1 MMRISKE
8 VAAASGL
15 STDES
20 ESVGLLVDE
29 WSRHWPRNRLRDRYY
44 YGHVRVRDIG
54 VSVSPQL
61 ARRLDPHV
69 DWAAK
74 CVDWWSDRV
83 QFDGVTVSDAASQ
96 DALDRVLAAN
106 DMRNLMHKTATVAL
120 RHSCA
125 FLAVTSDPE
134 TGETV
139 VSGYPA
145 TASSAV
151 WDEAR
156 KRIKCGLV
164 VVESDC
170 PRGSRT
176 RRPRTVHVYD
186 DAEVI
191 VLRRGAG
198 GWEVSERVEH
208 GMGRVPMEPVSYHP
222 TLERP
227 FGRSRI
233 TRTVMSLV
241 DDAQREM
248 MNMTAAAAFAA
259 APQKFLLDIDRETG
273 RKLAEKGFDAFIG
286 SIFTATA
293 NSKGRKPEFGQLTQ
307 LSMQPHLDYMRSLAS
322 QFSSA
327 TGVPLSSLGVV
338 SDNPSSAEA
347 IYASKEDAVV
357 DIQSFIDGCK
367 RSVGNVCTMVLA
379 AEGGRS
385 FAEQKR
391 MGLTV
396 DVHFRKPDRPST
408 VSQSQAIMSQ
418 VQAIPWLADSD
429 VALRELGYDDEQVH
443 QLRSDRRRSQAIQGA
458 QMVLDRNQLPS
469 AQGDQGRDAPAGG
482 SLTSPA
488 SRR

>member
-8 VAAASGL
+8 IAAAGGL
-15 STDES
+15 APEES
-20 ESVGLLVDE
+20 EAVARLVDE
-29 WSRHWPRNRLRDRYY
+29 WSGHWARNRLRDRYY

-61 ARRLDPHV
+61 ARKLDPHV

-83 QFDGVTVSDAASQ
+83 QFDGVTVSDEASQ

-106 DMRNLMHKTATVAL
+106 DMRNLLHKTATVAL
-120 RHSCA
+120 RHSVA
-125 FLAVTSDPE
+125 FLAVTSDPD

-145 TASSAV
+145 TASSAI
-151 WDEAR
+151 WDESR
-156 KRIKCGLV
+156 KRIRCGLV
-164 VVESDC
+164 VVESEL

-176 RRPRTVHVYD
+176 RRPLVVHVYTD
-186 DAEVI
+186 EQVI

-198 GWEVSERVEH
+198 GWSVADRVEH
-208 GMGRVPMEPVSYHP
+208 GMGRVPMEPVAYHP

-233 TRTVMSLV
+233 TRTVMALV

-259 APQKFLLDIDRETG
+259 APQKYLLDVDKSTG
-273 RKLAEKGFDAFIG
+273 KKIAEGGFDAFIG
-286 SIFTATA
+286 SILTATA
-293 NSKGRKPEFGQLTQ
+293 NSKGRKPDFGQLAQ

-367 RSVGNVCTMVLA
+367 RSVGTVCDMVLA

-385 FAEQKR
+385 LAEQR
-391 MGLTV
+391 ALGLAV
-396 DVHFRKPDRPST
+396 DVHYRKPDRPST

-443 QLRSDRRRSQAIQGA
+443 QLRSDRRRSQANDAIAMALGA
-458 QMVLDRNQLPS
+458 GTQ
-469 AQGDQGRDAPAGG
+469 
-482 SLTSPA
+482 
-488 SRR
+488 